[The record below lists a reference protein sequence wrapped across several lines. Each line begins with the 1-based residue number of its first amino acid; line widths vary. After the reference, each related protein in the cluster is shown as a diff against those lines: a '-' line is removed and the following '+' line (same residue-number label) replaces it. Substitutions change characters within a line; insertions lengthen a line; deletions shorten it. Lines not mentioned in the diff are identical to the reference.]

1 MVRHSQTP
9 ELPNAPGS
17 YFEIPSSIFE
27 IRCRDSNYRSTNFE
41 CRTAEQSNAFRGMM
55 YWLYSLGL
63 GLFFVGGL
71 PVFVAQA
78 LLRQKYRRSLPE
90 RLGRVAKWTGPVPP
104 IWLHAVSVGEVMAAT
119 PLARELLARRPD
131 LLLVV
136 STVTDTGRAVAEQ
149 RLPARQYV
157 FFPLDFGWAVQ
168 PALDRLRPRAVLLT
182 ETEIWPNFIRAC
194 GMRGIPVVLIN
205 GRISP
210 RSFPRYRRA
219 RPLFARV
226 VRGIGLFCMQ
236 TSQDAA
242 RILELG
248 APKDRVHVVGN
259 LKFDL
264 AVAGHPGEGPALRTM
279 LGLPNTRPVL
289 VAGSTHR
296 GEELMVLEAFAAA
309 RRAIPDLLLLLAP
322 RHPERLAEVEGLLA
336 QAGLHWIRRSRLPAP
351 QTSRQAGLPVEEV
364 PAVILLDTMG
374 ELAKLYAAGT
384 VVYVGGSLVPIGG
397 HNVLEPAAYAQPVLF
412 GPHMGNF
419 AEMARLFLE
428 QGAGL
433 QVRDARELGEE
444 IVRLLRDPAA
454 ARRMGEAGRAIVDTH
469 RGAGRR
475 TVDLLETVL

>member
-1 MVRHSQTP
+1 
-9 ELPNAPGS
+9 
-17 YFEIPSSIFE
+17 
-27 IRCRDSNYRSTNFE
+27 
-41 CRTAEQSNAFRGMM
+41 M

-63 GLFFVGGL
+63 GLFFIGGL
-71 PVFVAQA
+71 PVFAAQA
-78 LLRQKYRRSLPE
+78 VLRHKYRRSLPE
-90 RLGRVAKWTGPVPP
+90 RLGRVATWTGPVPP

-119 PLARELLARRPD
+119 PLALELASRRPD
-131 LLLVV
+131 LPLLV

-157 FFPLDFGWAVQ
+157 FFPLDFGWAVR

-210 RSFPRYRRA
+210 RSFPRYRRV

-226 VRGIGLFCMQ
+226 LQGIGLFCMQ

-264 AVAGHPGEGPALRTM
+264 AMAGHAGEGLAVRTM
-279 LGLPNTRPVL
+279 LGLPNARPVL

-296 GEELMVLEAFAAA
+296 GEEESVLKAFQAA
-309 RRAIPDLLLLLAP
+309 RRAAADLVLLLAP

-336 QAGLHWIRRSRLPAP
+336 QAGLQWVRRSRLPAP
-351 QTSRQAGLPVEEV
+351 CAPACATADRSQQAGLPVKEL
-364 PAVILLDTMG
+364 PPVILLDTMG

-384 VVYVGGSLVPIGG
+384 IVYVGGSLVPIGG
-397 HNVLEPAAYAQPVLF
+397 HNVLEAAAYARPVLF

-433 QVRDARELGEE
+433 QVRDATELGEQ
-444 IVRLLRDPAA
+444 IVRLLAEPAA
-454 ARRMGEAGRAIVDTH
+454 AGRMGEVGRSIVETH
-469 RGAGRR
+469 RGASRR

>member
-1 MVRHSQTP
+1 
-9 ELPNAPGS
+9 
-17 YFEIPSSIFE
+17 
-27 IRCRDSNYRSTNFE
+27 
-41 CRTAEQSNAFRGMM
+41 
-55 YWLYSLGL
+55 
-63 GLFFVGGL
+63 
-71 PVFVAQA
+71 
-78 LLRQKYRRSLPE
+78 
-90 RLGRVAKWTGPVPP
+90 
-104 IWLHAVSVGEVMAAT
+104 
-119 PLARELLARRPD
+119 
-131 LLLVV
+131 
-136 STVTDTGRAVAEQ
+136 
-149 RLPARQYV
+149 
-157 FFPLDFGWAVQ
+157 
-168 PALDRLRPRAVLLT
+168 
-182 ETEIWPNFIRAC
+182 
-194 GMRGIPVVLIN
+194 
-205 GRISP
+205 
-210 RSFPRYRRA
+210 
-219 RPLFARV
+219 
-226 VRGIGLFCMQ
+226 
-236 TSQDAA
+236 
-242 RILELG
+242 
-248 APKDRVHVVGN
+248 
-259 LKFDL
+259 
-264 AVAGHPGEGPALRTM
+264 
-279 LGLPNTRPVL
+279 
-289 VAGSTHR
+289 
-296 GEELMVLEAFAAA
+296 VLEAFAAA

>member
-1 MVRHSQTP
+1 MR
-9 ELPNAPGS
+9 EL
-17 YFEIPSSIFE
+17 
-27 IRCRDSNYRSTNFE
+27 
-41 CRTAEQSNAFRGMM
+41 M
-55 YWLYSLGL
+55 YWVYSLGL
-63 GLFFVGGL
+63 AAFFIGGL
-71 PVFVAQA
+71 PVFAAQA
-78 LLRQKYRRSLPE
+78 VLRHKYRRSLPE
-90 RLGRVAKWTGPVPP
+90 RLGRVATWTEPAPP

-119 PLARELLARRPD
+119 PLALELASRRPD
-131 LLLVV
+131 LPLLV

-157 FFPLDFGWAVQ
+157 FFPLDFGWAVR

-210 RSFPRYRRA
+210 RSFPRYRRV
-219 RPLFARV
+219 RPLFAKV
-226 VRGIGLFCMQ
+226 LQGIGLFCMQ

-248 APKDRVHVVGN
+248 APEDRVHVVGN

-264 AVAGHPGEGPALRTM
+264 AMAGHAGEGLAVRTM
-279 LGLPNTRPVL
+279 LGLPNARPVL

-296 GEELMVLEAFAAA
+296 GEEGSVLKAFQAA
-309 RRAIPDLLLLLAP
+309 RRTAADLLLLLAP

-336 QAGLHWIRRSRLPAP
+336 QAGLQWVRRSRLPAP
-351 QTSRQAGLPVEEV
+351 CAPACATADRSQQAGLPVKEL
-364 PAVILLDTMG
+364 PPVILLDTMG
-374 ELAKLYAAGT
+374 ELARLYAAGT
-384 VVYVGGSLVPIGG
+384 IVYVGGSLVPIGG
-397 HNVLEPAAYAQPVLF
+397 HNVLEAAAYARPVLF

-433 QVRDARELGEE
+433 QVRDATELGEQ
-444 IVRLLRDPAA
+444 IVRLLAEPAA
-454 ARRMGEAGRAIVDTH
+454 ARRMGEVGRSIVETH
-469 RGAGRR
+469 RGASRR

>member
-1 MVRHSQTP
+1 
-9 ELPNAPGS
+9 
-17 YFEIPSSIFE
+17 
-27 IRCRDSNYRSTNFE
+27 
-41 CRTAEQSNAFRGMM
+41 M

-63 GLFFVGGL
+63 GLFFIGGL
-71 PVFVAQA
+71 PVFAAQA
-78 LLRQKYRRSLPE
+78 VLRHKYRRSLPE
-90 RLGRVAKWTGPVPP
+90 RLGRVATWTGPVPP

-119 PLARELLARRPD
+119 PLALELASRRPD
-131 LLLVV
+131 LPLLV

-157 FFPLDFGWAVQ
+157 FFPLDFGWAVR

-210 RSFPRYRRA
+210 RSFPRYRRV

-226 VRGIGLFCMQ
+226 LQGIGLFCMQ

-248 APKDRVHVVGN
+248 APEDRVHVVGN

-264 AVAGHPGEGPALRTM
+264 AMAGHTGEGLAVRTM
-279 LGLPNTRPVL
+279 LGLPNARPVL

-296 GEELMVLEAFAAA
+296 GEEESVLKAFQAA
-309 RRAIPDLLLLLAP
+309 RRAAADLVLLLAP

-336 QAGLHWIRRSRLPAP
+336 QAGLQWVRRSRLPAP
-351 QTSRQAGLPVEEV
+351 PAPACATADRSRQAGLPVEEL
-364 PAVILLDTMG
+364 PPVILLDTMG

-384 VVYVGGSLVPIGG
+384 IVYVGGSLVPIGG
-397 HNVLEPAAYAQPVLF
+397 HNVLEAAAYARPVLF

-433 QVRDARELGEE
+433 QVRDATELGEQ
-444 IVRLLRDPAA
+444 IVRLFAEPAA
-454 ARRMGEAGRAIVDTH
+454 ARRMGEVGRGIVDTH
-469 RGAGRR
+469 RGASRR

>member
-1 MVRHSQTP
+1 
-9 ELPNAPGS
+9 
-17 YFEIPSSIFE
+17 
-27 IRCRDSNYRSTNFE
+27 
-41 CRTAEQSNAFRGMM
+41 M

-63 GLFFVGGL
+63 AAFLIGGL
-71 PVFVAQA
+71 PVFAAQA
-78 LLRQKYRRSLPE
+78 VLRHKYRRSLPE
-90 RLGRVAKWTGPVPP
+90 RLGRVATWTEPAPP

-119 PLARELLARRPD
+119 PLALELASRRPD
-131 LLLVV
+131 LPLLV

-157 FFPLDFGWAVQ
+157 FFPLDFGWAVR

-210 RSFPRYRRA
+210 RSFPRYRRV
-219 RPLFARV
+219 RPLFAKV
-226 VRGIGLFCMQ
+226 LQGIGLFCMQ

-248 APKDRVHVVGN
+248 APEDRVHVVGN

-264 AVAGHPGEGPALRTM
+264 AMAGHAGEGLVVRTM

-296 GEELMVLEAFAAA
+296 GEEGSVLKAFQAA
-309 RRAIPDLLLLLAP
+309 RRTAADLLLLLAP

-336 QAGLHWIRRSRLPAP
+336 QAGLQWVRRSRLPAP
-351 QTSRQAGLPVEEV
+351 CASQQAGLPVKEL
-364 PAVILLDTMG
+364 PPVILLDTMG

-384 VVYVGGSLVPIGG
+384 IVYVGGSLVPIGG
-397 HNVLEPAAYAQPVLF
+397 HNVLEAAAYARPVLF

-433 QVRDARELGEE
+433 QVRDATELGEQ
-444 IVRLLRDPAA
+444 IVRLLAEPAA
-454 ARRMGEAGRAIVDTH
+454 AGRMGEVGRSIVETH
-469 RGAGRR
+469 RGASRR

>member
-1 MVRHSQTP
+1 
-9 ELPNAPGS
+9 
-17 YFEIPSSIFE
+17 
-27 IRCRDSNYRSTNFE
+27 
-41 CRTAEQSNAFRGMM
+41 M

-71 PVFVAQA
+71 PVFAAQA
-78 LLRQKYRRSLPE
+78 VLRHKYRRSLPE
-90 RLGRVAKWTGPVPP
+90 RLGRVATWTGPVPP

-119 PLARELLARRPD
+119 PLALELASRRPD
-131 LLLVV
+131 LPLLV

-157 FFPLDFGWAVQ
+157 FFPLDFGWAVR

-182 ETEIWPNFIRAC
+182 ETEIWPHFIRAC
-194 GMRGIPVVLIN
+194 GMRGVPVVLIN

-210 RSFPRYRRA
+210 RSFPRYRRV

-226 VRGIGLFCMQ
+226 LQGIGLFCMQ

-264 AVAGHPGEGPALRTM
+264 AMAGHAGEGLAVRTM
-279 LGLPNTRPVL
+279 LGLPNARPVL

-296 GEELMVLEAFAAA
+296 GEEESVLKAFQAA
-309 RRAIPDLLLLLAP
+309 RRATPGLVLLLAP

-336 QAGLHWIRRSRLPAP
+336 QAGLQWVRRSRLPAP
-351 QTSRQAGLPVEEV
+351 PASRLPAPCTSRQAGLPAPRQTGRAGLPVEEL
-364 PAVILLDTMG
+364 PPVILLDTMG
-374 ELAKLYAAGT
+374 ELARLYAAGT
-384 VVYVGGSLVPIGG
+384 IVYVGGSLVPIGG
-397 HNVLEPAAYAQPVLF
+397 HNVLEAAAYARPVLF

-433 QVRDARELGEE
+433 QVRDGTELAEQ
-444 IVRLLRDPAA
+444 IVRLLAEPAA
-454 ARRMGEAGRAIVDTH
+454 ATRMGEVGRGIVDTH
-469 RGAGRR
+469 RGASRR